1 MVRKGLNNA
10 ILSSLLL
17 TSSFAMATSTDDVVS
32 AVESKNNAG
41 QASQQKIDQYSEQTD
56 SMLAEYK
63 AVLRQ
68 LDSMRVYNNQ
78 LERMVSSQNSELA
91 SLEKQINQIDQTAM
105 EIVPLTLKMIDS
117 LDQFVQLDLPFQ
129 LEEREKRIASL
140 HEMMDRA
147 DVTTSEKFRRVL
159 EAYQIE
165 EGFSRNIEA
174 YKASMARNG
183 DTKTYDF
190 LRIGRTALF
199 FQSPDGAETGMWNKQ
214 TNQWEALPEGYSD
227 AITQGLRIAKK
238 QAPPALI
245 ELPVFTGEK

>member
-78 LERMVSSQNSELA
+78 LERMVSSQNNELA
-91 SLEKQINQIDQTAM
+91 SLEKQINQ
-105 EIVPLTLKMIDS
+105 
-117 LDQFVQLDLPFQ
+117 
-129 LEEREKRIASL
+129 
-140 HEMMDRA
+140 
-147 DVTTSEKFRRVL
+147 
-159 EAYQIE
+159 
-165 EGFSRNIEA
+165 
-174 YKASMARNG
+174 
-183 DTKTYDF
+183 
-190 LRIGRTALF
+190 
-199 FQSPDGAETGMWNKQ
+199 
-214 TNQWEALPEGYSD
+214 
-227 AITQGLRIAKK
+227 
-238 QAPPALI
+238 
-245 ELPVFTGEK
+245 